1 MIDSRLLS
9 RVLGPS
15 VIGAIGIFLFCT
27 GVEAASLADR
37 IPTVTHR
44 QMSKADRV
52 EAELSLGWVL
62 NDPLYYEATG
72 AFGIG
77 YHFGESLGLRLRGT
91 YFGAIER
98 YPTVLV
104 GKVAALPIYNRPLYD
119 GTLELEWAPLYGKWS
134 FLGNA
139 FQSFDA
145 YLLLGG
151 GVVGTVEEEPT
162 WQVTA
167 GFGQRLFWNQAL
179 VWFWEIRGR
188 GFEMERLAG
197 ATNVELFQIT
207 ATFTL
212 GFMLYL
218 PFEPDYGN

>member
-1 MIDSRLLS
+1 M
-9 RVLGPS
+9 
-15 VIGAIGIFLFCT
+15 
-27 GVEAASLADR
+27 
-37 IPTVTHR
+37 
-44 QMSKADRV
+44 
-52 EAELSLGWVL
+52 
-62 NDPLYYEATG
+62 
-72 AFGIG
+72 
-77 YHFGESLGLRLRGT
+77 
-91 YFGAIER
+91 
-98 YPTVLV
+98 
-104 GKVAALPIYNRPLYD
+104 
-119 GTLELEWAPLYGKWS
+119 EWAPLYGKWS
-134 FLGNA
+134 LLGNA

-167 GFGQRLFWNQAL
+167 GFGQRLYWTPAL

-197 ATNVELFQIT
+197 ATNVEPFQIT

-218 PFEPDYGN
+218 PFEPEYGN